1 MTGGAPPPGGISLRG
16 VGYRYPSAPALAVAE
31 VDLDVSPGEV
41 VLLTGPTGCGKST
54 ALRLAA
60 GLLQRHGAGEVR
72 GQVRVGGEDP
82 ATTPPGQRVRL
93 LGLVGQEPGDQLV
106 AGTLAD
112 EVAFAMESAG
122 MSPREIEARLPALL
136 SAVGLDLPPDRD
148 PRTLSGGQ
156 TQRLVTAAA
165 LSAGARALV
174 LDEPVAQLDP
184 LGARALL
191 QALRA
196 LADDGVAVLLVEHRL
211 EACWPLVDRVVV
223 MAGGRVVDQAARAAV
238 GPGHP
243 LLGTLRRLGLRVP
256 ATLDLA
262 DRLGRPVEE
271 AERWTPP
278 PAPAVAPLA
287 PGEVLLEGRA
297 LTFRHPGAAAPAV
310 RAVDLALRVGER
322 LALLGGN
329 GAGKSTLLA
338 LLSGELPAPGLR
350 ATADRVAVPQ
360 DPDLALFCETVAE
373 ELAHGPRERGA
384 RDPAAAVDRAARA
397 LSVADLRDRAPQAL
411 SRGQRL
417 RVAVAAALA
426 CQPRLLLLDEP
437 TSGQDH
443 DQVEAMFVALR
454 QAMADGAL
462 VFATH
467 DVDLA
472 LRHATAVLV
481 LDGGRVVARGA
492 PGPTLLSLPAGVPL
506 EVGSL
511 ARLAIA
517 AGRPGASAAELL
529 AGAP

>member
-1 MTGGAPPPGGISLRG
+1 MSPGVSLRG
-16 VGYRYPSAPALAVAE
+16 VGYRYPSAAAPAVAQ
-31 VDLDVSPGEV
+31 VDLEVPPGAV

-54 ALRLAA
+54 VLRLAA
-60 GLLQRHGAGEVR
+60 GLLQRHGAGQVQ
-72 GQVRVGGEDP
+72 GQVRVGGLDP
-82 ATTPPGQRVRL
+82 ATTRPGQRVRL

-122 MSPREIEARLPALL
+122 MASDEIEARLPGLL
-136 SAVGLDLPPDRD
+136 AAVGLDLPPQRD

-211 EACWPLVDRVVV
+211 EACWPVVDQVVV
-223 MAGGRVVDQAARAAV
+223 MEGGRVVDQAARAEV
-238 GPGHP
+238 GPGHS
-243 LLGTLRRLGLRVP
+243 LLRTLRRLGLRVP
-256 ATLDLA
+256 AALDLA
-262 DRLGRPVEE
+262 DRLGRSVEE
-271 AERWTPP
+271 AAAWVPAAPP
-278 PAPAVAPLA
+278 PAAPTPAAP
-287 PGEVLLEGRA
+287 PGPELLSARG
-297 LTFRHPGAAAPAV
+297 LSFRHPGAAAPAV
-310 RAVDLALRVGER
+310 DGVDLVLRAGER
-322 LALLGGN
+322 LALLGAN

-338 LLSGELPAPGLR
+338 MLSGELPAPGLR
-350 ATADRVAVPQ
+350 APADRVAVPQ
-360 DPDLALFCETVAE
+360 DPDLALFCETVEE

-384 RDPAAAVDRAARA
+384 PDREARVARAAQA
-397 LSVADLRDRAPQAL
+397 LSVAELLPRAPQAL

-443 DQVEAMFVALR
+443 DQVEGMFVALR
-454 QAMADGAL
+454 EAMADGAL

-467 DVDLA
+467 DVELA
-472 LRHATAVLV
+472 LRHATSVLV
-481 LDGGRVVARGA
+481 LDQGRVVAAGA
-492 PGPTLLSLPAGVPL
+492 PGPTLLALPPQVPV
-506 EVGSL
+506 EVGPV

-517 AGRPGASAAELL
+517 AGRPGATVAELL
-529 AGAP
+529 AEAP